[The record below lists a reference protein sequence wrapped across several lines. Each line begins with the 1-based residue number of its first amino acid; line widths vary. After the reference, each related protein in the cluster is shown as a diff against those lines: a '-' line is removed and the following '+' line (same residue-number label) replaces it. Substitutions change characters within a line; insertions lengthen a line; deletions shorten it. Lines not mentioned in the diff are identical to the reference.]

1 MSLLLSYPLIL
12 ASASPRREEL
22 LRSLGLSFTIL
33 PAHIDETWQ
42 EGETPAAH
50 VKRLAREKAAAMA
63 VKHPQAIVLG
73 ADTIVALDGLILGKP
88 KNRKQAR
95 EMLQRLSGRTHTV
108 FTGFA
113 IAQKSRGAAKT
124 RVVRSA
130 VRFKVIDPDEMRW
143 YIASAEPYDKAGG
156 YAAQGMG
163 ASFIKSIRG
172 SYTNVIGLP
181 VCEVMEE
188 LKKLDAVHFGGN
200 KR

>member
-113 IAQKSRGAAKT
+113 IAQKSRGVATT

-130 VRFKVIDPDEMRW
+130 VRFKVISPDEMRW

>member
-1 MSLLLSYPLIL
+1 MSVSLSYPLVL

-50 VKRLAREKAAAMA
+50 VRRLAREKAAAMA

-113 IAQKSRGAAKT
+113 LAQESRNVATT

-130 VRFKVIDPDEMRW
+130 VRFKVISPDEMGW

-181 VCEVMEE
+181 VCEVLEE